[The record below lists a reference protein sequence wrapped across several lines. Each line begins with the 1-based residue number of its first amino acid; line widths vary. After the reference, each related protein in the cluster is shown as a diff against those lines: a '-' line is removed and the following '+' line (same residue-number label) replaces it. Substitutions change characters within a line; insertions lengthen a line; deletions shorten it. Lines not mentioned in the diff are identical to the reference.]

1 LPASH
6 HRGPGQSIW
15 DLWWTGTGGRLFSSS
30 SLSPCRYHSTVAPY
44 SYVIWEMNNRP
55 LVAAIQRHSLSPH
68 RHEYVF
74 VLMSDQV
81 SHPYKSGRITGL
93 YASLFTF
100 FDDTLDVSYRFI
112 NNNRHFRAVRCV
124 HDGVSLKG
132 SQEMIGS
139 LAFGH
144 QNPPLSGR

>member
-1 LPASH
+1 
-6 HRGPGQSIW
+6 
-15 DLWWTGTGGRLFSSS
+15 
-30 SLSPCRYHSTVAPY
+30 VAPY
-44 SYVIWEMNNRP
+44 PYIIWELNNRP
-55 LVAAIQRHSLSPH
+55 LVAAVQRHSLSPH
-68 RHEYVF
+68 RHEHVF

-112 NNNRHFRAVRCV
+112 NINRHFRADRRV

-139 LAFGH
+139 LAFAH
-144 QNPPLSGR
+144 QNPPTLWAAVTFLRIPAIRNVKEARMEDSAST